1 MGSTGLISILGRAVL
16 ETLAMVGISVI
27 VAQAVGT
34 PLGILLVVTEEGHI
48 LPNRWVNRSLGTI
61 INIGRSIPFIILLV
75 AVLPFT
81 RFLVGTTI
89 GTKGMIVPLT
99 VAAIPFVARVVES
112 ALKEVDPG
120 VIEAALAMGST
131 PLQIVCKVLIPEA
144 FPGLVLGFILTAVS
158 LIGYSAM
165 AGVVGGGGLGD
176 LAYRYGFQRNR
187 IDITWYT
194 VTILVVLVQLLQM
207 FGSWLAKKLSH

>member
-89 GTKGMIVPLT
+89 GTNGMIVPLT

-112 ALKEVDPG
+112 ALK
-120 VIEAALAMGST
+120 
-131 PLQIVCKVLIPEA
+131 
-144 FPGLVLGFILTAVS
+144 
-158 LIGYSAM
+158 
-165 AGVVGGGGLGD
+165 
-176 LAYRYGFQRNR
+176 
-187 IDITWYT
+187 
-194 VTILVVLVQLLQM
+194 
-207 FGSWLAKKLSH
+207 